1 MDFEP
6 QTVGRV
12 ASSEDEEGLVCRKV
26 FTAAGDGLALGHGP
40 SQAEDLCADTLAVAP
55 LPSQPH
61 CQARGRR
68 IVA

>member
-1 MDFEP
+1 MDLEP

-12 ASSEDEEGLVCRKV
+12 ASSEDEEGFVCRKV
-26 FTAAGDGLALGHGP
+26 FTAAGDGLALRDGP

-61 CQARGRR
+61 C
-68 IVA
+68 

>member
-6 QTVGRV
+6 QTVGGV
-12 ASSEDEEGLVCRKV
+12 ASGEDEEGLVCRKV

-40 SQAEDLCADTLAVAP
+40 SQAEDLCADTLAVAHP
-55 LPSQPH
+55 PFQPH
-61 CQARGRR
+61 SQARGRR